1 MQTDT
6 DSPGGNVTPIRRLD
20 DEAALAWLRAQP
32 GGRTKLSDAELGRR
46 WGWKRQRVGRRV
58 KAWVKDGRI
67 SRRGNT
73 ITYTPVAGA
82 EPATQAEPVPPSV
95 PSPAPLLVPP
105 AVPPAVLSLVP
116 PRAIKDVRLPIASKV
131 DVQVPGRRHGAGIR
145 LAALTAA
152 LALATVSGGFSI
164 TGMTSIFVGAYWPVI
179 GMGVALEVGKL
190 SAVAWL
196 GHQRGTGSWQL
207 RAALAILVAVLM
219 GLNAVGCYGFLARA
233 HIGHQ
238 VEGETVVSA
247 RAADIEARLAVQA
260 EKVADLTKQ
269 VADLDAART
278 IETPSAGNLRTA
290 SAISAQAAALAA
302 AAKLRA
308 ADDER
313 RQAKRTSLANK
324 LTVEAKALADLKIE
338 KAKVD
343 GEKKVAEADLGP
355 VRYLAKMIGGDDQDV
370 LRWFILVIA
379 VLLDPAAV
387 LLLLAATR
395 RSS

>member
-1 MQTDT
+1 MATADT
-6 DSPGGNVTPIRRLD
+6 DNPTDNVTPIRPFD
-20 DEAALAWLRAQP
+20 EEAAIAWLRAQP

-58 KAWVKDGRI
+58 KAWAKDGRI
-67 SRRGNT
+67 TRRGNT
-73 ITYTPVAGA
+73 ITYTNVHVTEGAG
-82 EPATQAEPVPPSV
+82 PGTQVELVPPSV

-105 AVPPAVLSLVP
+105 LVPPVVP
-116 PRAIKDVRLPIASKV
+116 PRAVKDVRLPIASKV
-131 DVQVPGRRHGAGIR
+131 DVQAPGRRHGRGIR
-145 LAALTAA
+145 FAALTAA

-179 GMGVALEVGKL
+179 AMGVAIEVGKL

-196 GHQRGTGSWQL
+196 GHQRGTASWRL
-207 RAALAILVAVLM
+207 RTALAILVMVLM
-219 GLNAVGCYGFLARA
+219 GLNAVGCYGFLAKA

-238 VEGETVVSA
+238 VEGDVGVA
-247 RAADIEARLAVQA
+247 GRAADIEGRISVQA
-260 EKVADLTKQ
+260 DL
-269 VADLDAART
+269 VADLDRRIGQIDGAVEKSTAKGRTNAAM
-278 IETPSAGNLRTA
+278 
-290 SAISAQAAALAA
+290 QLAA
-302 AAKLRA
+302 DQRRNRA
-308 ADDER
+308 ELATQRD
-313 RQAKRTSLANK
+313 QANK
-324 LTVEAKALADLKIE
+324 VLAELKIE

-343 GEKKVAEADLGP
+343 GDKRVADADLGP

-395 RSS
+395 R